1 MAGFKS
7 KFIFGVLIFWG
18 ACSGCVTVYTARGA
32 YHKVRPNESLETIAK
47 RYRSTLQ
54 ELAEYNNIDDTS
66 EVKVGRSIYIPG
78 VKVSGGFFP
87 LLPDKKEGKRSLA
100 RPKVRQKR
108 GEEPTPS
115 AEEPSAEE
123 VASQEKRIY
132 TDHGRFSW
140 PIVGELSS
148 LFGIRR
154 GRKHDG
160 IDIRSPKGTPVHAS
174 APGEVVFS
182 SRMKGYG
189 NLVLI
194 KHEDRFFTV
203 YAHNSANLVKKGKK
217 VKKGDVIAKV
227 GRTGKA
233 TGPHLH
239 FEVRD
244 GRRAR
249 NPLFFLPKNQYALR
263 AKTDKHKD
271 TGGDE

>member
-1 MAGFKS
+1 MAGYNK
-7 KFIFGVLIFWG
+7 KLIFLG
-18 ACSGCVTVYTARGA
+18 LMLLFGSGCVTVYTARGA

-47 RYRSTLQ
+47 RYRSTIQ
-54 ELAEYNNIDDTS
+54 ELAEYNNIDNTS
-66 EVKVGRSIYIPG
+66 EIKVGRSIYIPR

-87 LLPDKKEGKRSLA
+87 LLPDKKEVARRRTKA
-100 RPKVRQKR
+100 RPKR
-108 GEEPTPS
+108 GEKPAPS
-115 AEEPSAEE
+115 HEEKSEE
-123 VASQEKRIY
+123 EIASQENRIY
-132 TDHGRFSW
+132 TDHGRFAW
-140 PIVGELSS
+140 PIVGNLSS

-174 APGEVVFS
+174 AGGEVVFA

-194 KHEDRFFTV
+194 RHEDRFFTV

-263 AKTDKHKD
+263 AKAGNHQD